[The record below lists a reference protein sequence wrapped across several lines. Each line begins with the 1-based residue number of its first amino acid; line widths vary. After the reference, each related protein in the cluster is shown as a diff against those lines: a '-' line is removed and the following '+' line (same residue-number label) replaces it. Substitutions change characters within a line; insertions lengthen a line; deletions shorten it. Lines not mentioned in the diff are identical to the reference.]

1 MYIFL
6 ISLCLKIPRVLI
18 FWNLSLHLKLIAT
31 EVCILSISTMCSK
44 MIIFLFQMFLM
55 QKNDTLCKDYGRRCC
70 PQVYDSQNL
79 LIGNSLHVRVG

>member
-6 ISLCLKIPRVLI
+6 ISLCLKNPRVLI

-44 MIIFLFQMFLM
+44 MIIFLFQMFLR
-55 QKNDTLCKDYGRRCC
+55 QKMTLCVRITVVVAAHRRMTVKIC
-70 PQVYDSQNL
+70 
-79 LIGNSLHVRVG
+79 